1 MKILKFYTNTCP
13 PCRMFAPIVQAVVNE
28 LNGVIM
34 ESVNATEQRQLAQK
48 FNITAVPTLVVL
60 KNDRVVGQKSG
71 LQSRPALKSWL
82 EELLNEGSS

>member
-1 MKILKFYTNTCP
+1 
-13 PCRMFAPIVQAVVNE
+13 MFAPIVQSVVNE
-28 LNGVIM
+28 LNRPYGLLGPPIGTAFAKIIM

-60 KNDRVVGQKSG
+60 KGGKVVGQKSG